1 MYKILMVVL
10 RIVHSI
16 QRIVDTIRFS
26 VQRYKQAQSAKN
38 NKETSQEVNNEVS
51 NESVQNKNV

>member
-26 VQRYKQAQSAKN
+26 VQRHSKTQSVTN
-38 NKETSQEVNNEVS
+38 NKETLQEVNNEVS
-51 NESVQNKNV
+51 NESVQNENV

>member
-26 VQRYKQAQSAKN
+26 VQRHSKTQGVTN
-38 NKETSQEVNNEVS
+38 NKETLQEVNNEVS
-51 NESVQNKNV
+51 NESVQNENV

>member
-16 QRIVDTIRFS
+16 QRVVDAIRFS
-26 VQRYKQAQSAKN
+26 VRRYSKTQSVKN
-38 NKETSQEVNNEVS
+38 NKETIQEVNNEVS